1 MIAQLT
7 QGSPEWHQARLGKVT
22 ASRISDVAAKIKTG
36 WGASRAKYMG
46 ELIAESLTHEP
57 TPSYTNAAMQHG
69 TDTEPQA
76 AAAYAFYTDAELE
89 LVGFVD
95 HPKIDQ
101 AGCSPDRL
109 VYVSGKK
116 GVENGLV
123 EIKCPQTSTHIDTL
137 LGGSIPKKYIDQMY
151 WQMAC
156 TRREWCDF
164 VSFDPRM
171 PPASQLFIRRVERDE
186 ERIKELEN
194 MVVEFL
200 FEMNEKIDR
209 LIKLENAA

>member
-1 MIAQLT
+1 MMV

-57 TPSYTNAAMQHG
+57 TPSYINAAMQHG

-109 VYVSGKK
+109 IGKD
-116 GVENGLV
+116 GLV

-137 LGGSIPKKYIDQMY
+137 LGSSIPKKYIDQMQ

-156 TRREWCDF
+156 TKRKWCDF

-171 PPASQLFIRRVERDE
+171 PPETQLFIQRVERDK
-186 ERIKELEN
+186 ERIKDLEEI
-194 MVVEFL
+194 VVDFL
-200 FEMNEKIDR
+200 AEMNETIDR
-209 LIKLENAA
+209 LTKLEKAA

>member
-1 MIAQLT
+1 MMV

-57 TPSYTNAAMQHG
+57 TPSFSNAAMQHG

-109 VYVSGKK
+109 IGKD
-116 GVENGLV
+116 GLV

-137 LGGSIPKKYIDQMY
+137 LGGSIPKKYIDQMQ

-156 TRREWCDF
+156 TKRKWCDF

-171 PPASQLFIRRVERDE
+171 PPETQLFIQRVERDK
-186 ERIKELEN
+186 ERIKELEE

-200 FEMNEKIDR
+200 TEMNEKIDR
-209 LIKLENAA
+209 LTKLENAA

>member
-1 MIAQLT
+1 MME

-57 TPSYTNAAMQHG
+57 TPSFSNAAMQHG

-76 AAAYAFYTDAELE
+76 ADAYAFYTEAELE

-95 HPKIDQ
+95 HPSIDQ

-109 VYVSGKK
+109 VS
-116 GVENGLV
+116 
-123 EIKCPQTSTHIDTL
+123 
-137 LGGSIPKKYIDQMY
+137 
-151 WQMAC
+151 
-156 TRREWCDF
+156 
-164 VSFDPRM
+164 
-171 PPASQLFIRRVERDE
+171 
-186 ERIKELEN
+186 
-194 MVVEFL
+194 
-200 FEMNEKIDR
+200 
-209 LIKLENAA
+209 AAG

>member
-1 MIAQLT
+1 MMV

-57 TPSYTNAAMQHG
+57 TPSFSNAAMQHG

-109 VYVSGKK
+109 IGKD
-116 GVENGLV
+116 GLV

-137 LGGSIPKKYIDQMY
+137 LGGSIPKKYIDQMQ

-156 TRREWCDF
+156 TKRKWCDF

-171 PPASQLFIRRVERDE
+171 PPETQLFIQRVERDK
-186 ERIKELEN
+186 ERIKELEE

>member
-36 WGASRAKYMG
+36 WGASRARYMG

-57 TPSYTNAAMQHG
+57 TPSFVNAAMQHG

-109 VYVSGKK
+109 IGKD
-116 GVENGLV
+116 GLV

-137 LGGSIPKKYIDQMY
+137 LGSSIPKKYIDQMQ

-156 TRREWCDF
+156 TKRKWCDF

-171 PPASQLFIRRVERDE
+171 PPETQLFIQRVERDK
-186 ERIKELEN
+186 ERIKELEE

-200 FEMNEKIDR
+200 TEMNEKIDR
-209 LIKLENAA
+209 LTKLEKAA

>member
-1 MIAQLT
+1 MMV

-57 TPSYTNAAMQHG
+57 TPSFSNAAMQHG

-109 VYVSGKK
+109 IGKD
-116 GVENGLV
+116 GLV

-137 LGGSIPKKYIDQMY
+137 LSGSIPKKYIDQMQ

-156 TRREWCDF
+156 TKRKWCDF

-171 PPASQLFIRRVERDE
+171 PPETQLFIQRVERDK
-186 ERIKELEN
+186 ERITELEG

-200 FEMNEKIDR
+200 TEMNEKIDR
-209 LIKLENAA
+209 LTKLENAA

>member
-1 MIAQLT
+1 MMV

-57 TPSYTNAAMQHG
+57 TPSYINAAMQHG

-109 VYVSGKK
+109 IGKD
-116 GVENGLV
+116 GLV

-137 LGGSIPKKYIDQMY
+137 LGGSIPKKYIDQMQ

-156 TRREWCDF
+156 TKRKWCDF

-171 PPASQLFIRRVERDE
+171 PPETQLFIQRVERDK
-186 ERIKELEN
+186 ERIKDLEE
-194 MVVEFL
+194 MVVDFL
-200 FEMNEKIDR
+200 AEMNEKIDR
-209 LIKLENAA
+209 LTKLEKAA

>member
-1 MIAQLT
+1 MMV

-57 TPSYTNAAMQHG
+57 TPSFSNAAMQHG

-109 VYVSGKK
+109 IGKD
-116 GVENGLV
+116 GLV

-137 LGGSIPKKYIDQMY
+137 LGGSIPKKYIDQMQ

-156 TRREWCDF
+156 TKRKWCDF

-171 PPASQLFIRRVERDE
+171 PPETQLFIQRVERDK
-186 ERIKELEN
+186 ERIKDLEE
-194 MVVEFL
+194 MVVDFL
-200 FEMNEKIDR
+200 AEMNEKIDR
-209 LIKLENAA
+209 LTKLEKAA

>member
-1 MIAQLT
+1 MIE

-22 ASRISDVAAKIKTG
+22 ASRIGDVAAKIKTG

-46 ELIAESLTHEP
+46 ELIAENLTHEP
-57 TPSYTNAAMQHG
+57 TPSFVNAAMQHG

-76 AAAYAFYTDAELE
+76 AAAYSFYTDAELE

-95 HPKIDQ
+95 HPSIDQ

-109 VYVSGKK
+109 IGKD
-116 GVENGLV
+116 GLV

-137 LGGSIPKKYIDQMY
+137 LGGSIPKKYIDQMQ

-156 TRREWCDF
+156 TKREWCDF

-171 PPASQLFIRRVERDE
+171 PPASQLFIKRVERDK
-186 ERIKELEN
+186 ERIQELEN
-194 MVVEFL
+194 MVVDFL

>member
-36 WGASRAKYMG
+36 WGASRSKYMG
-46 ELIAESLTHEP
+46 ELIAENLTHEP

-69 TDTEPQA
+69 TDTESQA

-95 HPKIDQ
+95 HPKIEQ

-109 VYVSGKK
+109 IGKD
-116 GVENGLV
+116 GLV

-171 PPASQLFIRRVERDE
+171 PPETQLFIQRIERDK
-186 ERIKELEN
+186 ERIKELEE
-194 MVVEFL
+194 MVVDFL
-200 FEMNEKIDR
+200 AEMNEKIDR
-209 LIKLENAA
+209 LTKLEKAA

>member
-46 ELIAESLTHEP
+46 ELIAESVTHEP

-109 VYVSGKK
+109 IGKD
-116 GVENGLV
+116 GLV

-137 LGGSIPKKYIDQMY
+137 LGGSIPKKYIDQMQ

-156 TRREWCDF
+156 TKRKWCDF

-171 PPASQLFIRRVERDE
+171 PPETQLFIQRVERDK
-186 ERIKELEN
+186 ERIKDLEE
-194 MVVEFL
+194 MVVDFL
-200 FEMNEKIDR
+200 AEMNEKIDR
-209 LIKLENAA
+209 LTKLEKAA